1 MATPFSCKGEAYS
14 SGGPGIFLLGRAEAL
29 SQTLAAEY
37 EGSVTLI
44 YLDPPF
50 GTGDTFSVK
59 LSSQKARLT
68 IPAYADTLSRED
80 WDTDRHNYT
89 PYFRDFQAFFYF
101 CLNFYCLVPH
111 ESLSPPHAG

>member
-1 MATPFSCKGEAYS
+1 MATPFSCKGEVFS

-59 LSSQKARLT
+59 LSSRKARLT

-80 WDTDRHNYT
+80 YLAMMRAVLTACHRMLAPDG
-89 PYFRDFQAFFYF
+89 
-101 CLNFYCLVPH
+101 
-111 ESLSPPHAG
+111 SLYLHIDYRMKGD